1 MDKDD
6 TYSSNKEYVDDMGF
20 SGGTVVKNLPAS
32 AVDPGWIPGLGR
44 SPTVVTLA
52 FSSLQPARQLD
63 PVASFLLERPETD
76 RSGV

>member
-32 AVDPGWIPGLGR
+32 AVDMGSTPGSGR
-44 SPTVVTLA
+44 CHGEGNGNP
-52 FSSLQPARQLD
+52 LQY
-63 PVASFLLERPETD
+63 
-76 RSGV
+76 SGNSMDKRA